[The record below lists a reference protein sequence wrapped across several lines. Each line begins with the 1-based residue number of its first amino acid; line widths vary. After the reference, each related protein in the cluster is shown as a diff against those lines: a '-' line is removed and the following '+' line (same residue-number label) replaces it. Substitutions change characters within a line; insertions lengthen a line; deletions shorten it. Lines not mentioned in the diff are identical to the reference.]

1 MFFNILD
8 IISQL
13 LFDETCV
20 ATLICHIK
28 KYAFE
33 LYRPI
38 TSNYLFIAL
47 CSIVV
52 TVVKWWYVR
61 LWYKCMFFQWWGRK
75 ILYCRRNGSCY
86 IAVRWEVKV

>member
-52 TVVKWWYVR
+52 TVVK
-61 LWYKCMFFQWWGRK
+61 
-75 ILYCRRNGSCY
+75 
-86 IAVRWEVKV
+86 